1 MTTTSD
7 AINRVREVLAHAA
20 DSFGVPLSGDLN
32 PVVEAQIQC
41 VRLTQGTSAPGSLTE
56 YWRLAGADGDPTLGQ
71 VADRRRNYGMWRQFA
86 RCDGFSVGSSV
97 RSRMLAIETALEAG
111 WDWRKF
117 RFAEPLVT
125 FNYLPGGEVFWVPFD
140 EEAKTSDQDP
150 PVLMLRESAGA
161 EPELISD
168 RFSDYLRG
176 MIDREIK
183 MRAQPERMPDDS
195 FDLSRLTDWE
205 VTAVQNEISA
215 DDDSQ

>member
-1 MTTTSD
+1 MTTTID
-7 AINRVREVLAHAA
+7 AINRVREALAYAA
-20 DSFGVPLSGDLN
+20 DSFGTQLSDDQN
-32 PVVEAQIQC
+32 PVVEAQIEC

-56 YWRLAGADGDPTLGQ
+56 YWRLAGADGDPTMGQ

-86 RCDGFSVGSSV
+86 RCDGFSVGASV
-97 RSRMLAIETALEAG
+97 RSRMLAIETGLEAG

-140 EEAKTSDQDP
+140 EEAKASDQDP

-168 RFSDYLRG
+168 RFSDYLLG
-176 MIDREIK
+176 MIEREIK
-183 MRAQPERMPDDS
+183 MRSQPDRTPDNS
-195 FDLSRLTDWE
+195 FDLPLRKDWE

-215 DDDSQ
+215 DDDR

>member
-7 AINRVREVLAHAA
+7 AINRVREALAYAA
-20 DSFGVPLSGDLN
+20 DSFGTQLSDDQN
-32 PVVEAQIQC
+32 PVVEAQIEC

-56 YWRLAGADGDPTLGQ
+56 YWRLAGADGDPTMGQ

-86 RCDGFSVGSSV
+86 RCDGFSVGASV
-97 RSRMLAIETALEAG
+97 RSRMLAIETGLEAG

-140 EEAKTSDQDP
+140 EEAKASDQDP

-168 RFSDYLRG
+168 RFSDYLLG
-176 MIDREIK
+176 MIEREIK
-183 MRAQPERMPDDS
+183 MRSQPDRTPDNS
-195 FDLSRLTDWE
+195 FDLPLRKDWE

-215 DDDSQ
+215 DDDR